1 MDKVLKCNVV
11 KIVEDKIN
19 FEEEQVIREYPLT
32 IEVNGEKV
40 TTLLCSPENIKEL
53 VFGFLATEQI
63 IKTAKD
69 VLDFKFYEDK
79 CLVTVDIIDS
89 ELKFKNIISK
99 KTERDDDKEYESIY
113 SKITNSVVA
122 IKIEKIFEFMKINL
136 EHSDT
141 FKNTGGA
148 HCIALCD
155 NEKPIFICEDVAR
168 HNAMDKVIGS
178 AIINDVFL
186 KDKILVLSGRVSLE
200 MISKAAKLQ
209 IPIILSKSAPTN
221 LSVNLAK
228 QLDITLVGF
237 IRGNRMNVYS
247 RPDRIVNCGNIDL
260 MH

>member
-1 MDKVLKCNVV
+1 MDKILKCNVV
-11 KIVEDKIN
+11 KIIEDKMS
-19 FEEEQVIREYPLT
+19 FEKEQIIREYPLT

-53 VFGFLATEQI
+53 VFGFLTTEQI

-69 VLDFKFYEDK
+69 VVDFKFYEDQYLAK
-79 CLVTVDIIDS
+79 VEILDT
-89 ELKFKNIISK
+89 ELKFKNLISK
-99 KTERDDDKEYESIY
+99 KIEKTDNKEKSLVYAKISNSNVSIT
-113 SKITNSVVA
+113 ID
-122 IKIEKIFEFMKINL
+122 KIFEFMKTNL
-136 EHSDT
+136 NHSET

-155 NEKPIFICEDVAR
+155 NEKPIYICEDVAR
-168 HNAMDKVIGS
+168 HNAMDKSIGS
-178 AIINDVFL
+178 AIIDDVFL

-221 LSVNLAK
+221 LSVNLARD
-228 QLDITLVGF
+228 LDITLVGF

-260 MH
+260 I